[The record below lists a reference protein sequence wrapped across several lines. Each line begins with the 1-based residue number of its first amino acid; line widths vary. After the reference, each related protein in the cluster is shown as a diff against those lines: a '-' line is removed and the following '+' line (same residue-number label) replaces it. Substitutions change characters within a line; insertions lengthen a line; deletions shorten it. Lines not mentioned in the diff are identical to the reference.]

1 MDNLIGKI
9 VRNRDFPAS
18 VGVVEGF
25 IDGEA
30 LAEKMYSSLQQ
41 EHGFDKPS
49 VLQKLREYHNNR
61 KFFILRKE
69 NVVNYV
75 DMKDLPKYDTL
86 EKFPL
91 TWRDIG
97 RPHE

>member
-1 MDNLIGKI
+1 MDNMIGKI

-18 VGVVEGF
+18 VGIVEGF

-30 LAEKMYSSLQQ
+30 LAEKMYSELNL
-41 EHGFDKPS
+41 DKPN

-75 DMKDLPKYDTL
+75 DMNDLPKYDTL

-97 RPHE
+97 RQDA